1 MYKQAYYR
9 GGAVMNKT
17 KLQWEK
23 LFSEDRERKTKL
35 SYEIR
40 NAFECD
46 YDRIVGSSSVRRLQ
60 DKAQVFPLQENDFTR
75 TRLTHSIEV
84 SAIARSLGKQ
94 VGRELEKGHKFER
107 EDTEKLEALLQTTGL
122 VHDLGNPPFGH
133 YGEKAIGKWFEKY
146 FIEKGLKK
154 EQKQEEK
161 PLRILNLHHWLR
173 LKKEKKQKEKPE
185 IDITKEQMREFEHF
199 DGNVQNIRILTK
211 LQAMNDRYGANFTYA
226 TLAGIIKYPWAAN
239 DEKKRYGYYE
249 SEEKIIEN
257 MYNATGLEK
266 GIRHPAVY
274 LMEAADD
281 ITYIGDDIE
290 DGVKKGYIDIDT
302 EYERLKKRYESQQ
315 KNFFISCD
323 KYFGQINEKMSKN
336 DQLNAKARYF
346 RNTIQGYL
354 INKAKEEFLNKYE
367 CIMSGD
373 YGNVAL
379 LERDSNMKSF
389 IGKLKDIT
397 GRNCFG
403 CREVLALELAGHK
416 VITGLLDILVPA
428 VLRKDCNYEDT
439 KQYEGKI
446 ANIISSNY
454 IYIAKQ
460 DYNYESKDDPMDEK
474 TRKWEELS
482 DYEKI
487 HLVVDFVS
495 GMTDSYAMNLYQEL
509 MGIKL
514 PYQ

>member
-1 MYKQAYYR
+1 
-9 GGAVMNKT
+9 
-17 KLQWEK
+17 
-23 LFSEDRERKTKL
+23 
-35 SYEIR
+35 
-40 NAFECD
+40 
-46 YDRIVGSSSVRRLQ
+46 
-60 DKAQVFPLQENDFTR
+60 
-75 TRLTHSIEV
+75 
-84 SAIARSLGKQ
+84 
-94 VGRELEKGHKFER
+94 
-107 EDTEKLEALLQTTGL
+107 
-122 VHDLGNPPFGH
+122 
-133 YGEKAIGKWFEKY
+133 
-146 FIEKGLKK
+146 
-154 EQKQEEK
+154 
-161 PLRILNLHHWLR
+161 
-173 LKKEKKQKEKPE
+173 
-185 IDITKEQMREFEHF
+185 MREFEHF

-367 CIMSGD
+367 CIMYGD

-474 TRKWEELS
+474 TRKLEELS

>member
-1 MYKQAYYR
+1 MSGVELKWK
-9 GGAVMNKT
+9 N
-17 KLQWEK
+17 
-23 LFSEDRERKTKL
+23 LFSEKRERPSKL
-35 SYEIR
+35 STYER

-94 VGRELEKGHKFER
+94 IGKKLEEREEFQR

-133 YGEKAIGKWFEKY
+133 YGEKAISKWFEEY
-146 FIEKGLKK
+146 FN
-154 EQKQEEK
+154 QKTAIK
-161 PLRILNLHHWLR
+161 ITDD
-173 LKKEKKQKEKPE
+173 QKE
-185 IDITKEQMREFEHF
+185 EFKNF

-211 LQAMNDRYGANFTYA
+211 LQTMNDRYGANFTYA
-226 TLAGIIKYPWAAN
+226 TLAGVIKYPWATK
-239 DEKKRYGYYE
+239 DKQGKYGFYE
-249 SEEKIIEN
+249 SEEQIIEN
-257 MYNATGLEK
+257 MYKFTGLKK

-290 DGVKKGYIDIDT
+290 DGVKKGYINIDR
-302 EYERLKKRYESQQ
+302 EYAKLKEDFGIQEKV
-315 KNFFISCD
+315 FFD
-323 KYFGQINEKMSKN
+323 KYDKYDKQINKHMSKD
-336 DQLNAKARYF
+336 DQISAKARYF

-354 INKAKEEFLNKYE
+354 IEKVKDEFLNNYE
-367 CIMSGD
+367 SIMQGT
-373 YGNVAL
+373 YGNTAL
-379 LERDSNMKSF
+379 LEKDKSMKVF
-389 IGKLKDIT
+389 IKKLKAIT
-397 GRNCFG
+397 ADNCFG
-403 CREVLALELAGHK
+403 CREVLALELVGHK
-416 VITGLLDILVPA
+416 VITGLLDIMVPT
-428 VLRKDCNYEDT
+428 LLKENCNYTDT
-439 KQYEGKI
+439 KEYEGKI
-446 ANIISSNY
+446 INIISSNY

-460 DYNYESKDDPMDEK
+460 DYNYKSTDNSSDKEIRELK
-474 TRKWEELS
+474 ELS
-482 DYEKI
+482 DYEKL
-487 HLVVDFVS
+487 HLVVDFIS

>member
-75 TRLTHSIEV
+75 TRLTHSMEV

-94 VGRELEKGHKFER
+94 VGRELENRDKFKR

-146 FIEKGLKK
+146 FMEKGLKK
-154 EQKQEEK
+154 DQKQEEK
-161 PLRILNLHHWLR
+161 PLRTLNLHHWLC
-173 LKKEKKQKEKPE
+173 LKKDQKQKEKPE

-239 DEKKRYGYYE
+239 DGKKKYGYYE
-249 SEEKIIEN
+249 SEEKIIEKPAN
-257 MYNATGLEK
+257 GKKTVVIDPGHGPGGNSEK
-266 GIRHPAVY
+266 EAQSPDSGVMKIKDGGGADGINSKTPEYV
-274 LMEAADD
+274 
-281 ITYIGDDIE
+281 ITMN
-290 DGVKKGYIDIDT
+290 VS
-302 EYERLKKRYESQQ
+302 LKLKS
-315 KNFFISCD
+315 
-323 KYFGQINEKMSKN
+323 
-336 DQLNAKARYF
+336 
-346 RNTIQGYL
+346 
-354 INKAKEEFLNKYE
+354 
-367 CIMSGD
+367 
-373 YGNVAL
+373 L
-379 LERDSNMKSF
+379 LEANGINVIMTKEDINLAPGNIERAEVGNNNNADLAIRIHCDSADATSAKGASM
-389 IGKLKDIT
+389 
-397 GRNCFG
+397 
-403 CREVLALELAGHK
+403 
-416 VITGLLDILVPA
+416 LVPA
-428 VLRKDCNYEDT
+428 
-439 KQYEGKI
+439 
-446 ANIISSNY
+446 
-454 IYIAKQ
+454 
-460 DYNYESKDDPMDEK
+460 P
-474 TRKWEELS
+474 
-482 DYEKI
+482 
-487 HLVVDFVS
+487 VVHPR
-495 GMTDSYAMNLYQEL
+495 MRLWRNW
-509 MGIKL
+509 
-514 PYQ
+514 

>member
-1 MYKQAYYR
+1 
-9 GGAVMNKT
+9 
-17 KLQWEK
+17 
-23 LFSEDRERKTKL
+23 
-35 SYEIR
+35 
-40 NAFECD
+40 
-46 YDRIVGSSSVRRLQ
+46 
-60 DKAQVFPLQENDFTR
+60 
-75 TRLTHSIEV
+75 
-84 SAIARSLGKQ
+84 
-94 VGRELEKGHKFER
+94 
-107 EDTEKLEALLQTTGL
+107 
-122 VHDLGNPPFGH
+122 
-133 YGEKAIGKWFEKY
+133 
-146 FIEKGLKK
+146 
-154 EQKQEEK
+154 
-161 PLRILNLHHWLR
+161 
-173 LKKEKKQKEKPE
+173 
-185 IDITKEQMREFEHF
+185 
-199 DGNVQNIRILTK
+199 
-211 LQAMNDRYGANFTYA
+211 
-226 TLAGIIKYPWAAN
+226 
-239 DEKKRYGYYE
+239 
-249 SEEKIIEN
+249 

-302 EYERLKKRYESQQ
+302 EYERLKKRYKSQQ

-323 KYFGQINEKMSKN
+323 NYFEQINEKMSKS

-354 INKAKEEFLNKYE
+354 INKAKEEFLNNYE

-389 IGKLKDIT
+389 IGELKGIT

-403 CREVLALELAGHK
+403 CREVLALELVGHK

-474 TRKWEELS
+474 TRKLEELS

>member
-1 MYKQAYYR
+1 M
-9 GGAVMNKT
+9 
-17 KLQWEK
+17 
-23 LFSEDRERKTKL
+23 
-35 SYEIR
+35 
-40 NAFECD
+40 
-46 YDRIVGSSSVRRLQ
+46 
-60 DKAQVFPLQENDFTR
+60 
-75 TRLTHSIEV
+75 
-84 SAIARSLGKQ
+84 
-94 VGRELEKGHKFER
+94 
-107 EDTEKLEALLQTTGL
+107 
-122 VHDLGNPPFGH
+122 
-133 YGEKAIGKWFEKY
+133 
-146 FIEKGLKK
+146 EKGLKK
-154 EQKQEEK
+154 DQKQEEK
-161 PLRILNLHHWLR
+161 PLRTLNLHHWLC
-173 LKKEKKQKEKPE
+173 LKKDQKQKEKPE

-239 DEKKRYGYYE
+239 DGKKKYGYYE

-257 MYNATGLEK
+257 MYNATGLER

-302 EYERLKKRYESQQ
+302 EYERLKKRYKSQQ

-323 KYFGQINEKMSKN
+323 NYFEQINEKMSKS

-354 INKAKEEFLNKYE
+354 INKAKEEFLNNYE

-389 IGKLKDIT
+389 IGELKGIT

-403 CREVLALELAGHK
+403 CREVLALELVGHK

-474 TRKWEELS
+474 TRKLEELS